1 MPSQTSK
8 KRIWMGYWILA
19 ALLIG
24 GYSSSQLMNLFSP
37 VLPGLSREIKSA
49 RQKLNQINES
59 ITLYMEEDINNL
71 HLKEIF
77 ERFTLSPKK
86 QKKGTILQKKKPKPI
101 KKEEKVVLP
110 KIEGILQVINISG
123 ETRYKVMID
132 GKCLNEYDRVN
143 NLTVKKITP
152 EGVTLTKGD
161 KKWFIPAPKVYFSF
175 DRGL

>member
-1 MPSQTSK
+1 
-8 KRIWMGYWILA
+8 MGYWILA

-37 VLPGLSREIKSA
+37 TLPGLSRDIKSA
-49 RQKLNQINES
+49 RQKLTQVNES
-59 ITLYMEEDINNL
+59 ASLYMEKGINNF

-77 ERFTLSPKK
+77 ERFTLSSTK
-86 QKKGTILQKKKPKPI
+86 QEKETILRKKNPKPI

-110 KIEGILQVINISG
+110 KIAGILQAINISG
-123 ETRYKVMID
+123 EIQYKVVID

-143 NLTVKKITP
+143 DFTVKKITP
-152 EGVTLTKGD
+152 EGITLAKGD

>member
-1 MPSQTSK
+1 
-8 KRIWMGYWILA
+8 MGYWILA

-24 GYSSSQLMNLFSP
+24 GYSSSKLMDLFSP
-37 VLPGLSREIKSA
+37 TLPGLSREVKSA

-59 ITLYMEEDINNL
+59 ASLYMEKGINNL

-86 QKKGTILQKKKPKPI
+86 QKKRTIIQKKRPKPI

-110 KIEGILQVINISG
+110 KIAGILQEIKISG
-123 ETRYKVMID
+123 ETRYKVVID

-143 NLTVKKITP
+143 NFTVKKITP
-152 EGVTLTKGD
+152 EGVTLTRGN
-161 KKWFIPAPKVYFSF
+161 KKWFIPTPKVSFSF